1 MRYAQA
7 DRVRRTVRGGRT
19 GDVWTLAEEGVSG
32 VALVTGTGP
41 SVRRAP

>member
-1 MRYAQA
+1 MRYAQV

-32 VALVTGTGP
+32 LPVPAHRLGALLEG
-41 SVRRAP
+41 